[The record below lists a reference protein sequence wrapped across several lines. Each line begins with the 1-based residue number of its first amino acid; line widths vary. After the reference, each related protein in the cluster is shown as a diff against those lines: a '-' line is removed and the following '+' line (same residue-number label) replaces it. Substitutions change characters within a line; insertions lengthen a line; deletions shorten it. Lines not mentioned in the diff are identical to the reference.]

1 MKSKFVILISLLAA
15 AAMTLSA
22 CSTGENNQ
30 LTASGTFSA
39 LETNI
44 SSEISGKVTE
54 INVREGDEVEVG
66 QALFKIDDEVIQAQY
81 DQASAAVNAAEAAV
95 ETAVNQAASADAQYQ
110 LALQAALMQEL
121 PNREALW
128 ATETPENYQPAWYF
142 YKTEL
147 VAAAQT
153 GVENAE
159 DALATALADLAKE
172 QSNASSKDFTAAENR
187 LAVAQS
193 ELTVAINTLNM
204 VNTGDDDELKATAE
218 KNKTAA
224 QAEFDSA
231 LAEYQRFLTTS
242 AADAIIQARSRVAV
256 AQANLDNARSSLLSL
271 QTGDQSLQVI
281 AAKAAAEAAAS
292 GVKQAEAAVEQ
303 AKQGLALA
311 QLQLDRATVK
321 APISGVVVTR
331 NLEIGDLVVAG
342 GTVMRIAQLD
352 TLNLVVYLP
361 EDQYG
366 QVSLGDSVNITVD
379 SFSNR
384 AFSGEV
390 IHIADEAEYTPKNVQ
405 TESGRKATV
414 YAVKIEVANA
424 DHKLKS
430 GMPADAEFSV
440 H

>member
-30 LTASGTFSA
+30 LSASGTFSA

-193 ELTVAINTLNM
+193 ELTVAISTLNI

>member
-22 CSTGENNQ
+22 CSTGENIQ

>member
-142 YKTEL
+142 NKTEL

>member
-30 LTASGTFSA
+30 LSASGTFSA

-142 YKTEL
+142 NKTEL

-159 DALATALADLAKE
+159 DALATALSDLAKE

>member
-30 LTASGTFSA
+30 LSASGTFSA

-66 QALFKIDDEVIQAQY
+66 QALFKINDEVIQAQY

-142 YKTEL
+142 NKTEL

>member
-30 LTASGTFSA
+30 LSASGTFSA

-142 YKTEL
+142 NKTEL

-159 DALATALADLAKE
+159 DALATALADLEKE

-303 AKQGLALA
+303 AQQALAQA

>member
-30 LTASGTFSA
+30 LSASGTFSA

-142 YKTEL
+142 NKTEL

-193 ELTVAINTLNM
+193 ELTVAISTLNI

>member
-30 LTASGTFSA
+30 LSASGTFSA

-66 QALFKIDDEVIQAQY
+66 QALFKINDEVIQAQY

-142 YKTEL
+142 NKTEL

-256 AQANLDNARSSLLSL
+256 AQANLDNARSNLLSL

>member
-30 LTASGTFSA
+30 LSASGTFSA

-366 QVSLGDSVNITVD
+366 KVSLGDSVNITVD

-384 AFSGEV
+384 AFSGEI

>member
-30 LTASGTFSA
+30 LSASGTFSA

-66 QALFKIDDEVIQAQY
+66 QALFKINDEVIQAQY

-384 AFSGEV
+384 AFSGEI

>member
-30 LTASGTFSA
+30 LSASGTFSA

-204 VNTGDDDELKATAE
+204 VNTGDDDELNATAE

-352 TLNLVVYLP
+352 MLNLVVYLP

>member
-30 LTASGTFSA
+30 LSASGTFSA

-193 ELTVAINTLNM
+193 ELTVAINTLNI

-384 AFSGEV
+384 AFSGEI

>member
-30 LTASGTFSA
+30 LSASGTFSA

-81 DQASAAVNAAEAAV
+81 DQASAVVDAAEAAV

-193 ELTVAINTLNM
+193 ELTVAISTLNI

-384 AFSGEV
+384 AFSGEI